1 MSKIKFVAM
10 LWIMAL
16 LGWLMG
22 GGALFEAIRFKLGEE
37 SAVMK
42 SADPKIARA
51 LKFNPQDYATADVVL
66 QTASGELAVSKFRV
80 RPHDLPALAAG
91 RGVAIRFRKGNP
103 HEVLYQFEEKSWGLG
118 WLLLGLAGTALGV
131 FAHRKLKQESR

>member
-22 GGALFEAIRFKLGEE
+22 GGALFEAIRFKLGEAT
-37 SAVMK
+37 AVVK

-51 LKFNPQDYATADVVL
+51 LKFNPQDYAVADVVFE
-66 QTASGELAVSKFRV
+66 TGHGDMAVSRFRV

-91 RGVAIRFRKGNP
+91 RGVAIRFRKGDP

-118 WLLLGLAGTALGV
+118 WLLLGFAGTALGIV
-131 FAHRKLKQESR
+131 AHRKLKQEPR